1 MNIVSANTTY
11 TSRKTQ
17 QTLQRR
23 TAALQTEN
31 LVLRSLSPQTSSLL
45 APHLR
50 QVSLRK
56 DRYLCQPEECYDAV
70 YFPETAVVSE
80 FKILE
85 DGHMIEVAVI
95 GREGA
100 LGASAAFGDD
110 NVSSNCAQVVQAGLA
125 LSIETQTLQRL
136 VRGNDELRMMLNQ
149 PVDQYI
155 RQISQ
160 KVVCNVYHSVKE
172 RFCTWLLML
181 QDRCRR
187 SQLALTHEQIARVLG
202 VYRPSITCIAQELRE
217 DKMIDYKRGGI
228 SITDRKLVE
237 QTACACYSELADRIS
252 LKPTMAY

>member
-1 MNIVSANTTY
+1 MNIVSTNTTY
-11 TSRKTQ
+11 TSRRIQ

-23 TAALQTEN
+23 ATALQTEN
-31 LVLRSLSPQTSSLL
+31 LVLRSLSPAASSLI

-56 DRYLCQPEECYDAV
+56 DKYLCQAEECFDAV

-100 LGASAAFGDD
+100 VGASAAFGNE
-110 NVSSNCAQVVQAGLA
+110 NVSSNCAQVVQAGIA
-125 LSIETQTLQRL
+125 LSIDTPTLQRL
-136 VRGNDELRMMLNQ
+136 VRINDELRTVLNQ

-155 RQISQ
+155 RQVSQ

-187 SQLALTHEQIARVLG
+187 ESLALTHEQIARVLG
-202 VYRPSITCIAQELRE
+202 VYRPSITCIAQEMRDE
-217 DKMIDYKRGGI
+217 EMIDYKRGGI
-228 SITDRKLVE
+228 TITDRTLVE
-237 QTACACYSELADRIS
+237 RTACACYSELADRIS
-252 LKPTMAY
+252 MSPMMAH

>member
-1 MNIVSANTTY
+1 MNIVSTNTSY
-11 TSRKTQ
+11 TSRRNQ
-17 QTLQRR
+17 QTLQRQ
-23 TAALQTEN
+23 TTALQTEN
-31 LVLRSLSPQTSSLL
+31 LVLRSLSPQTASLL

-56 DRYLCQPEECYDAV
+56 DKYLCQPEECYDAV

-100 LGASAAFGDD
+100 LGASAAFGDE

-125 LSIETQTLQRL
+125 FSVETQTLQRL
-136 VRGNDELRMMLNQ
+136 VRQNDELRLMLNQ

-187 SQLALTHEQIARVLG
+187 SQLSLTHEQIARVLG

-217 DKMIDYKRGGI
+217 EQMIDYKRGGI
-228 SITDRKLVE
+228 TIRDRKLVE
-237 QTACACYSELADRIS
+237 RTACACYSELADRIS
-252 LKPTMAY
+252 MNTSMAY

>member
-1 MNIVSANTTY
+1 MNIVSTNTTY
-11 TSRKTQ
+11 TSRRNQ

-23 TAALQTEN
+23 ATALQTEN

-56 DRYLCQPEECYDAV
+56 DKYLCQPEECYDMV

-100 LGASAAFGDD
+100 LGASAAFGED
-110 NVSSNCAQVVQAGLA
+110 NVSSNCAQVVQAGIALA
-125 LSIETQTLQRL
+125 VDTQTMQRL
-136 VRGNDELRMMLNQ
+136 VRTNDELRLMLNQ

-187 SQLALTHEQIARVLG
+187 SSLALTHEQIARVLG

-217 DKMIDYKRGGI
+217 DKLIDYKRGGI
-228 SITDRKLVE
+228 TIRDRKLVE
-237 QTACACYSELADRIS
+237 RSACSCYSELADRIS
-252 LKPTMAY
+252 MQPSMVY